1 MTEREVAEL
10 RRRFKA
16 DKSNITRVKGCYVNA
31 SGEQVCTFDQS
42 MVQLGQE
49 EWEMVLGSLR
59 RTLSGTLGKNLL
71 ELEFDTQQVAYGE
84 EHRLLMTLRSSQ
96 LEDEEALDAF
106 YRKVSQTVRLE
117 ENYLIL
123 LACDTYDVPY
133 RARDGEVQ
141 EDRSADVFRY
151 IVCGICPVKLTK
163 AALSFLAHEN
173 RFDHLSPDW
182 VVSPPELGFLFP
194 AFDERA
200 TNLYNALYYT
210 KSAGEDHREFID
222 AVFRTPAPIPADVQ
236 KESFQSALGD
246 ALAED
251 CSYQVVQAVHD
262 SLRGMIEEHKAN
274 KLDEPLTVSRGAV
287 EQVLKSCGVAEDR
300 VGRFGE
306 EYDRAFGE
314 ETSLPPRNLV
324 DPRQLE
330 IVTPDVTI
338 RVHPDRGDL
347 VETRVID
354 GARYILIR
362 AEEDVTVNGVPVQ
375 IV

>member
-16 DKSNITRVKGCYVNA
+16 DKSNITRIRGCYVNA

-49 EWEMVLGSLR
+49 EWEMVLGNLR

-84 EHRLLMTLRSSQ
+84 EHRLLMTLRNSQ

-106 YRKVSQTVRLE
+106 YRKVSETVRLE

-151 IVCGICPVKLTK
+151 IVCSICPVKLTK

-182 VVSPPELGFLFP
+182 AVSPPELGFLFP

-236 KESFQSALGD
+236 KESFQSALGG

-300 VGRFGE
+300 VERFGE
-306 EYDRAFGE
+306 QYDRAFGE
-314 ETSLPPRNLV
+314 EASLPPRNLV

-347 VETRVID
+347 VETRIID